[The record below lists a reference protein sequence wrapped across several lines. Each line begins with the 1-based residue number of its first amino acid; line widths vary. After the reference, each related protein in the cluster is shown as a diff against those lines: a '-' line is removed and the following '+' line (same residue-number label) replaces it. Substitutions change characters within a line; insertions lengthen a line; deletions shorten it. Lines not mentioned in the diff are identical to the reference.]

1 MIDNEST
8 QEEKDDA
15 IVDAIESTST
25 ELKPIYKKQLGPDNT
40 DKDTD
45 KNTDKDTNQDTT
57 NNANTNTNNEIANKD
72 NKIDDKT
79 ENSEKNDNT
88 TTENTNTLGTE
99 LNPMYVKLFNTP
111 IPVTITDNVIESVS
125 GEKAI
130 YQTIDNQTN
139 NNNNSFTFSGDI
151 YINNPV
157 TNSYDLAEDIVKNL
171 PNAVAKQIHK
181 KNQ

>member
-1 MIDNEST
+1 MIV
-8 QEEKDDA
+8 
-15 IVDAIESTST
+15 I
-25 ELKPIYKKQLGPDNT
+25 
-40 DKDTD
+40 
-45 KNTDKDTNQDTT
+45 
-57 NNANTNTNNEIANKD
+57 NKWSD
-72 NKIDDKT
+72 NKTDDKT
-79 ENSEKNDNT
+79 EFSDKNDNT